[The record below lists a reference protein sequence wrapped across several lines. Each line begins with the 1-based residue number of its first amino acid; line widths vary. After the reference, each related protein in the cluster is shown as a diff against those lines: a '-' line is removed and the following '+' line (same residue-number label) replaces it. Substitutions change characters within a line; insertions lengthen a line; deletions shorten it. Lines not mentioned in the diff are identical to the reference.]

1 LRPVQPMQQLSAAS
15 FPLPVGSGLSLSSS
29 SALNAP
35 LNVAVGSS
43 MIGIPGSA
51 GLPGVEKERTVATPS
66 QQQDLQHIWTLVT
79 ELTNPDKR
87 ETALLELSK
96 KREAVPDLAPILW
109 HSFGTIAC
117 LLQEIVAIYPL
128 LSPPK
133 LKAPASNRVC
143 NALALLQCVASHVET
158 RSLFLNAH
166 IPLYL
171 YPFFEYHEQNS
182 TFRVPKT
189 DKSRSHWGAREDR

>member
-1 LRPVQPMQQLSAAS
+1 MQQLNAS

-29 SALNAP
+29 SIMNAP

-43 MIGIPGSA
+43 SMMGIPGSA
-51 GLPGVEKERTVATPS
+51 GLPGVEKERSATTSS

-87 ETALLELSK
+87 ETALLELRFVLTNQQQNCNVLGSK

-133 LKAPASNRVC
+133 LKAPASNRFACAVVW
-143 NALALLQCVASHVET
+143 LYD
-158 RSLFLNAH
+158 LF
-166 IPLYL
+166 
-171 YPFFEYHEQNS
+171 
-182 TFRVPKT
+182 
-189 DKSRSHWGAREDR
+189 